1 MDSTAGY
8 AFLCWKGGA
17 GAAMTTS
24 HWLGVFRSRHLFSHR
39 SEGLMSKMKVQA
51 GLVSFEVSLL
61 DLQMATLLLL
71 LHLVLSLLT
80 WIPGVS
86 LYVLICS

>member
-1 MDSTAGY
+1 
-8 AFLCWKGGA
+8 
-17 GAAMTTS
+17 
-24 HWLGVFRSRHLFSHR
+24 
-39 SEGLMSKMKVQA
+39 MSKMKVQA

-80 WIPGVS
+80 WTPGVS
-86 LYVLICS
+86 LYVLISS

>member
-8 AFLCWKGGA
+8 AFLCWKGGSRD
-17 GAAMTTS
+17 AMTTT
-24 HWLGVFRSRHLFSHR
+24 HRLGSSTADIYFLS

-71 LHLVLSLLT
+71 LHLVLSLFT

-86 LYVLICS
+86 FCVLISS